1 MPSLLSICLLSFK
14 FNLQASLTLN
24 LRWQKKSISSPMS
37 RMCQNNVEG
46 ENGGRNW
53 QCGLRLVE
61 LVMPNFVYILHSPYF
76 LVKKSSV
83 EFRLKTLVQLFC
95 FQVFADLVSCFW
107 L

>member
-46 ENGGRNW
+46 ENGWEGTGN
-53 QCGLRLVE
+53 GLRLVE

-76 LVKKSSV
+76 LVKKKSS
-83 EFRLKTLVQLFC
+83 RLSLG
-95 FQVFADLVSCFW
+95 
-107 L
+107 